1 MRGRERSGKT
11 SSLHPSSSSIA
22 KESAKVAPCCC
33 CCLCRRGQ
41 RITCQMMPLTTRCTC
56 PSSTPASLKPFAGRG
71 ALNFFV
77 LSICLHLTFLPL
89 PSKASLSLR
98 TDFDREFLASPGTSR
113 FFTCTPVDTEGTE
126 GPFLKELRWTWN
138 STPLLIYDFIKNH
151 NWFPASFPDGVNVN
165 VS

>member
-1 MRGRERSGKT
+1 MRCKEEEYKKESET
-11 SSLHPSSSSIA
+11 SSHSSR
-22 KESAKVAPCCC
+22 V
-33 CCLCRRGQ
+33 
-41 RITCQMMPLTTRCTC
+41 TCQMMPLSKSIRSF
-56 PSSTPASLKPFAGRG
+56 PSSTPASKQFSVVRPLH
-71 ALNFFV
+71 LSV
-77 LSICLHLTFLPL
+77 LSICLHLTFLAT

-113 FFTCTPVDTEGTE
+113 FFTCTPIDTEGTE

-138 STPLLIYDFIKNH
+138 TTPLLIYDFIKNH